1 VAAWVPDI
9 FYNFYF
15 LMNHKIADN
24 STTSKATEKISADL
38 ESIEFKKFFDV
49 CLTNF
54 KDNQILRNKIS
65 HRVY

>member
-1 VAAWVPDI
+1 
-9 FYNFYF
+9 
-15 LMNHKIADN
+15 MNHKIADN